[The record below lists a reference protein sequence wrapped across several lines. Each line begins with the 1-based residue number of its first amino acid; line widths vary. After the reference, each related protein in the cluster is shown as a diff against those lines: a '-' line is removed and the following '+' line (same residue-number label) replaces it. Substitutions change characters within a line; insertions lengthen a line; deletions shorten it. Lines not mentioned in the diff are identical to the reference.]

1 MVDRRDNL
9 QEAGGLSRCS
19 LVAWLELTVRQGAQ
33 TEHWRQRRTERGDAD
48 CWGERGREQEG
59 RRKAPPKRQRRNCRP
74 QIMTIPP
81 SQGTTP
87 GVLPGFSGPA
97 MKLFRKDDIS
107 TKKDKDKEV
116 QYEEPPDGGWGWL
129 VVLHCFLVNV
139 LVMGTLK
146 TFGIFF
152 LAFQDEFGGS
162 AESISWIGSIMS
174 SLRLSGAPIAS
185 VACAKVGTRVTS
197 ITGAVLVS
205 SGFLISIFANSVV
218 FLYIS
223 MGVIVGMGFALLY
236 QSFSVVTALYFRKR
250 LATAYAIG
258 RSGMG
263 LTFALAPFTQLLLD
277 QYAWQGAL
285 LILGGLMLNL
295 VATGLLLR
303 PIQVKTP
310 TATSCASPSQKSPAV
325 SLKSS
330 TEKDNAKSCL
340 NASSHFSNGVSK
352 SDSLPSPPRPPLKE
366 IECTQETKEHLEN
379 PELNRLVLNGHET
392 HQDVGPCKPAADG
405 SLELNGTTNGS
416 TPVGL
421 PSICASTPSEES
433 APKAKV
439 LDFSLLKDPFFCIY
453 TWSLVFSQ
461 LAYFIPYFHLSARAR
476 TLGIDPMDA
485 SFIISVAGITETIAQ
500 LASGWVTDR
509 NLFHKYHYHKAYLIL
524 CGLVNLLSPLATSY
538 ILLMVYA
545 VFFAI
550 FCGGYMALLLPV
562 LVDLVGAEKLNNS
575 MGFSMFFVGLGCL
588 TGPPLAGFLYDY
600 MQTYDCSFYLAGLC
614 YLLSSLSLFLEPL
627 AQRWRARQNEVY
639 RAKAAQS
646 GCRTNGCFAPD
657 RPHNGVV

>member
-1 MVDRRDNL
+1 MN
-9 QEAGGLSRCS
+9 
-19 LVAWLELTVRQGAQ
+19 
-33 TEHWRQRRTERGDAD
+33 
-48 CWGERGREQEG
+48 
-59 RRKAPPKRQRRNCRP
+59 
-74 QIMTIPP
+74 
-81 SQGTTP
+81 
-87 GVLPGFSGPA
+87 
-97 MKLFRKDDIS
+97 LFRKDAIS
-107 TKKDKDKEV
+107 TKKEKEKEI
-116 QYEEPPDGGWGWL
+116 QYEDPPDGGWGWM

-146 TFGIFF
+146 SFGIFF
-152 LAFQDEFGGS
+152 VAFQDEFGGS

-197 ITGAVLVS
+197 IAGAVLVS
-205 SGFLISIFANSVV
+205 GGFLMSIFANSVV

-277 QYAWQGAL
+277 QYAWQ
-285 LILGGLMLNL
+285 
-295 VATGLLLR
+295 
-303 PIQVKTP
+303 
-310 TATSCASPSQKSPAV
+310 
-325 SLKSS
+325 
-330 TEKDNAKSCL
+330 
-340 NASSHFSNGVSK
+340 
-352 SDSLPSPPRPPLKE
+352 
-366 IECTQETKEHLEN
+366 
-379 PELNRLVLNGHET
+379 
-392 HQDVGPCKPAADG
+392 
-405 SLELNGTTNGS
+405 
-416 TPVGL
+416 
-421 PSICASTPSEES
+421 
-433 APKAKV
+433 
-439 LDFSLLKDPFFCIY
+439 
-453 TWSLVFSQ
+453 
-461 LAYFIPYFHLSARAR
+461 
-476 TLGIDPMDA
+476 
-485 SFIISVAGITETIAQ
+485 GITETIAQ

-562 LVDLVGAEKLNNS
+562 LVDLVGSEKLNNS

-600 MQTYDCSFYLAGLC
+600 TQTYDCSFYLAGLC
-614 YLLSSLSLFLEPL
+614 YLLSSLSLFMEPL
-627 AQRWRARQNEVY
+627 AQRWKNNMTTV
-639 RAKAAQS
+639 
-646 GCRTNGCFAPD
+646 T
-657 RPHNGVV
+657 

>member
-1 MVDRRDNL
+1 MN
-9 QEAGGLSRCS
+9 
-19 LVAWLELTVRQGAQ
+19 
-33 TEHWRQRRTERGDAD
+33 
-48 CWGERGREQEG
+48 
-59 RRKAPPKRQRRNCRP
+59 
-74 QIMTIPP
+74 
-81 SQGTTP
+81 
-87 GVLPGFSGPA
+87 
-97 MKLFRKDDIS
+97 LFRKDALT
-107 TKKDKDKEV
+107 TKKEKEKGI
-116 QYEEPPDGGWGWL
+116 QYEDPPDGGWGWM

-146 TFGIFF
+146 SFGIFF
-152 LAFQDEFGGS
+152 IAFQDEFGGS

-185 VACAKVGTRVTS
+185 VACAKLGPRVTS
-197 ITGAVLVS
+197 IGGAVLVS
-205 SGFLISIFANSVV
+205 GGFLLSIFASSVV

-223 MGVIVGMGFALLY
+223 MGVIVGIGFALLY
-236 QSFSVVTALYFRKR
+236 QSFSVITALYFRKR

-277 QYAWQGAL
+277 QYAWQGAI

-295 VATGLLLR
+295 VASGMLLR
-303 PIQVKTP
+303 PINVKPPMSNP
-310 TATSCASPSQKSPAV
+310 TSSPIQKSPAV

-330 TEKDNAKSCL
+330 SEKEYTKTCMNG
-340 NASSHFSNGVSK
+340 SSHLSNGISNSSSFPSTPPVHR
-352 SDSLPSPPRPPLKE
+352 DSENLGEQS
-366 IECTQETKEHLEN
+366 TQGPQDQSVN
-379 PELNRLVLNGHET
+379 PELTRLVVNSVKDHEPNHDFGKCKTPDPDCSAESNG
-392 HQDVGPCKPAADG
+392 
-405 SLELNGTTNGS
+405 SMNGS
-416 TPVGL
+416 TIIGF
-421 PSICASTPSEES
+421 SSHASTPSE
-433 APKAKV
+433 ATVKRTKV

-476 TLGIDPMDA
+476 TLGIDAMDA

-562 LVDLVGAEKLNNS
+562 LVDLVGSEKLNNS

-600 MQTYDCSFYLAGLC
+600 TQTYDCSFYLAGLC
-614 YLLSSLSLFLEPL
+614 YLLSSLSLFMEPL
-627 AQRWRARQNEVY
+627 AQRWKARKNLAQATRAERSC
-639 RAKAAQS
+639 K
-646 GCRTNGCFAPD
+646 TNGCFTSD
-657 RPHNGVV
+657 RLQNGAV

>member
-1 MVDRRDNL
+1 MI
-9 QEAGGLSRCS
+9 
-19 LVAWLELTVRQGAQ
+19 TKP
-33 TEHWRQRRTERGDAD
+33 EHHL
-48 CWGERGREQEG
+48 
-59 RRKAPPKRQRRNCRP
+59 K
-74 QIMTIPP
+74 M
-81 SQGTTP
+81 
-87 GVLPGFSGPA
+87 LHH
-97 MKLFRKDDIS
+97 L
-107 TKKDKDKEV
+107 
-116 QYEEPPDGGWGWL
+116 YGGWGWM

-146 TFGIFF
+146 SFGIFF
-152 LAFQDEFGGS
+152 VAFQDEFGGS

-197 ITGAVLVS
+197 IAGAVLVS
-205 SGFLISIFANSVV
+205 GGFLMSIFANSVV

-277 QYAWQGAL
+277 QYAWQGAM

-295 VATGLLLR
+295 VASGMLLR
-303 PIQVKTP
+303 PINVRP
-310 TATSCASPSQKSPAV
+310 PGSNATSSPIQKSPAV

-330 TEKDNAKSCL
+330 SEKEYTKK
-340 NASSHFSNGVSK
+340 GQ
-352 SDSLPSPPRPPLKE
+352 
-366 IECTQETKEHLEN
+366 CTQGAQDQSLN
-379 PELNRLVLNGHET
+379 PELTRLVLNGVNGHEP
-392 HQDVGPCKPAADG
+392 HHDSGH
-405 SLELNGTTNGS
+405 
-416 TPVGL
+416 
-421 PSICASTPSEES
+421 IPSEVTVR
-433 APKAKV
+433 KAKV

-476 TLGIDPMDA
+476 TLGIDAMDA

-562 LVDLVGAEKLNNS
+562 LVDLVGSEKLNNS

-600 MQTYDCSFYLAGLC
+600 TQTYDCSFYLAGLC
-614 YLLSSLSLFLEPL
+614 YLLSSLSLFMEPL
-627 AQRWRARQNEVY
+627 AQRWKARKKRAQAK
-639 RAKAAQS
+639 RAESSCK
-646 GCRTNGCFAPD
+646 TNGCFTPD
-657 RPHNGVV
+657 RLQNGAV

>member
-1 MVDRRDNL
+1 M
-9 QEAGGLSRCS
+9 
-19 LVAWLELTVRQGAQ
+19 Q
-33 TEHWRQRRTERGDAD
+33 TET
-48 CWGERGREQEG
+48 
-59 RRKAPPKRQRRNCRP
+59 KAAISLFKS
-74 QIMTIPP
+74 TAL
-81 SQGTTP
+81 TAKEKEEETP
-87 GVLPGFSGPA
+87 CV
-97 MKLFRKDDIS
+97 D
-107 TKKDKDKEV
+107 
-116 QYEEPPDGGWGWL
+116 PPDGGWGWM

-146 TFGIFF
+146 SFGIFF
-152 LAFQDEFGGS
+152 VAFQDEFGGS

-174 SLRLSGAPIAS
+174 SLRLSGAPLAA
-185 VACAKVGTRVTS
+185 VACAKLGTRVTS
-197 ITGAVLVS
+197 IAGAVLVS
-205 SGFLISIFANSVV
+205 GGFLISIFANNVV

-236 QSFSVVTALYFRKR
+236 QGFSVVTSLYFRKR

-277 QYAWQGAL
+277 RYAWQGAM

-295 VATGLLLR
+295 VASGMLLR
-303 PIQVKTP
+303 PINVKPST
-310 TATSCASPSQKSPAV
+310 TSPPSSSSPIQKSPAA

-330 TEKDNAKSCL
+330 SDKEHPKSCL
-340 NASSHFSNGVSK
+340 NGNTSPHFRNGISK
-352 SDSLPSPPRPPLKE
+352 SDSFPSPPPPPHWDTE
-366 IECTQETKEHLEN
+366 SQVGQSTQGPQDRSTN
-379 PELNRLVLNGHET
+379 PELTRLVLNGVNGHEP
-392 HQDVGPCKPAADG
+392 HHDLSPGKHG
-405 SLELNGTTNGS
+405 SPDSSAELNGSMNGS
-416 TPVGL
+416 AVVGF
-421 PSICASTPSEES
+421 SSHASTPSE
-433 APKAKV
+433 APVKKAKV
-439 LDFSLLKDPFFCIY
+439 LDFSLLRDPFFCIY

-476 TLGIDPMDA
+476 TLGIDAMDA

-524 CGLVNLLSPLATSY
+524 CGLVNLLAPLATSY

-562 LVDLVGAEKLNNS
+562 LVDLVGSEKVNNS

-600 MQTYDCSFYLAGLC
+600 TQTYDCSFYLAGVC
-614 YLLSSLSLFLEPL
+614 YLLSSVSLFLEPV
-627 AQRWRARQNEVY
+627 AQCWQARK
-639 RAKAAQS
+639 KAAQAKRAENS
-646 GCRTNGCFAPD
+646 WKTNGCFTPD
-657 RPHNGVV
+657 PLHHGTV

>member
-1 MVDRRDNL
+1 MN
-9 QEAGGLSRCS
+9 
-19 LVAWLELTVRQGAQ
+19 
-33 TEHWRQRRTERGDAD
+33 
-48 CWGERGREQEG
+48 
-59 RRKAPPKRQRRNCRP
+59 
-74 QIMTIPP
+74 
-81 SQGTTP
+81 
-87 GVLPGFSGPA
+87 
-97 MKLFRKDDIS
+97 LFRKNAIS
-107 TKKDKDKEV
+107 TKKEKEQEI
-116 QYEEPPDGGWGWL
+116 QYEEPPDGGWGWM

-146 TFGIFF
+146 SFGIFF
-152 LAFQDEFGGS
+152 VAFQDEFGGS

-185 VACAKVGTRVTS
+185 VACGKFGVRVTS

-205 SGFLISIFANSVV
+205 GGFICSIFANSVV
-218 FLYIS
+218 FLYVS

-277 QYAWQGAL
+277 QYAWQGAM

-295 VATGLLLR
+295 VASGMLLR
-303 PIQVKTP
+303 PINVKPEAKT
-310 TATSCASPSQKSPAV
+310 TAPATQKSPAV

-330 TEKDNAKSCL
+330 SDKEYIKSCS
-340 NASSHFSNGVSK
+340 NGSSHLSNGISK
-352 SDSLPSPPRPPLKE
+352 SGSFPSLPPTAPHTDNGSKE
-366 IECTQETKEHLEN
+366 EQPTQALLD
-379 PELNRLVLNGHET
+379 PEVTRQVLNGLNANEAQHD
-392 HQDVGPCKPAADG
+392 HPDQCKATTPD
-405 SLELNGTTNGS
+405 SLSEVNGNLSAS
-416 TPVGL
+416 TVAGV
-421 PSICASTPSEES
+421 PSHAGTPSEP
-433 APKAKV
+433 AIPLAKV

-476 TLGIDPMDA
+476 TLGIDAMDA

-500 LASGWVTDR
+500 LVSGWVTDR

-562 LVDLVGAEKLNNS
+562 LVDLVGSERINNS

-600 MQTYDCSFYLAGLC
+600 TQTYDCSFYLAGLC
-614 YLLSSLSLFLEPL
+614 YLLSSLSLFMEPL
-627 AQRWRARQNEVY
+627 AQRWRARSKLSHGHGSAE
-639 RAKAAQS
+639 S
-646 GCRTNGCFAPD
+646 SCRTNGCFTPD
-657 RPHNGVV
+657 RLQQNGAV

>member
-1 MVDRRDNL
+1 MN
-9 QEAGGLSRCS
+9 
-19 LVAWLELTVRQGAQ
+19 
-33 TEHWRQRRTERGDAD
+33 
-48 CWGERGREQEG
+48 
-59 RRKAPPKRQRRNCRP
+59 
-74 QIMTIPP
+74 
-81 SQGTTP
+81 
-87 GVLPGFSGPA
+87 
-97 MKLFRKDDIS
+97 LFRKDAIS
-107 TKKDKDKEV
+107 TKKEKEKEI
-116 QYEEPPDGGWGWL
+116 QYEDPPDGGWGWM

-146 TFGIFF
+146 SFGIFF
-152 LAFQDEFGGS
+152 VAFQDEFGGS

-197 ITGAVLVS
+197 IAGAVLVS
-205 SGFLISIFANSVV
+205 GGFLMSIFANSVV

-277 QYAWQGAL
+277 QYAWQGAM

-295 VATGLLLR
+295 VASGMLLR
-303 PIQVKTP
+303 PINVRP
-310 TATSCASPSQKSPAV
+310 PGSNATSSPIQKSPAV

-330 TEKDNAKSCL
+330 SEKEYTKSCL
-340 NASSHFSNGVSK
+340 NGSSHLSNGISK
-352 SDSLPSPPRPPLKE
+352 SDSFPSPPPPHRD
-366 IECTQETKEHLEN
+366 TEN
-379 PELNRLVLNGHET
+379 PEGQCTQGAQDQSLNPELTRLVLNGVNGHEP
-392 HQDVGPCKPAADG
+392 HHDSGQCKPTAPD
-405 SLELNGTTNGS
+405 N
-416 TPVGL
+416 
-421 PSICASTPSEES
+421 S
-433 APKAKV
+433 AEKAKV

-476 TLGIDPMDA
+476 TLGIDAMDA

-562 LVDLVGAEKLNNS
+562 LVDLVGSEKLNNS

-600 MQTYDCSFYLAGLC
+600 TQTYDCSFYLAGLC
-614 YLLSSLSLFLEPL
+614 YLLSSLSLFMEPL
-627 AQRWRARQNEVY
+627 AQRWKARKKRAQAK
-639 RAKAAQS
+639 RAESSCK
-646 GCRTNGCFAPD
+646 TNGCFTPD
-657 RPHNGVV
+657 RLQNGAV

>member
-1 MVDRRDNL
+1 MQQACEVKITTGSQQHTFHVPYNQPEDD
-9 QEAGGLSRCS
+9 
-19 LVAWLELTVRQGAQ
+19 
-33 TEHWRQRRTERGDAD
+33 TERTGLLISFFTSGAFST
-48 CWGERGREQEG
+48 RPKQ
-59 RRKAPPKRQRRNCRP
+59 RKKAVMN
-74 QIMTIPP
+74 
-81 SQGTTP
+81 
-87 GVLPGFSGPA
+87 
-97 MKLFRKDDIS
+97 LFRKNAMS
-107 TKKDKDKEV
+107 TKKEKEKEI
-116 QYEEPPDGGWGWL
+116 QYEDPPDGGWGWM

-146 TFGIFF
+146 SFGIFF
-152 LAFQDEFGGS
+152 VAFQDEFGGS

-185 VACAKVGTRVTS
+185 VACAKAGTRVTS
-197 ITGAVLVS
+197 IAGAVLVS
-205 SGFLISIFANSVV
+205 GGFLMSIFANSVV
-218 FLYIS
+218 FLYVS

-277 QYAWQGAL
+277 QYAWQGAM

-295 VATGLLLR
+295 VASGMLLR
-303 PIQVKTP
+303 PIMD
-310 TATSCASPSQKSPAV
+310 
-325 SLKSS
+325 
-330 TEKDNAKSCL
+330 TENL
-340 NASSHFSNGVSK
+340 GGQ
-352 SDSLPSPPRPPLKE
+352 
-366 IECTQETKEHLEN
+366 CTQGAQDQSVN
-379 PELNRLVLNGHET
+379 PELTRLFLNGVNGHEP
-392 HQDVGPCKPAADG
+392 HHDLGQCKPTAPDS
-405 SLELNGTTNGS
+405 SLELNGSMNGS
-416 TPVGL
+416 TIVGF
-421 PSICASTPSEES
+421 PSHASTPSEVIVK
-433 APKAKV
+433 KAKV

-476 TLGIDPMDA
+476 TLGIDAMDA

-562 LVDLVGAEKLNNS
+562 DLVGSEKLNNS

-600 MQTYDCSFYLAGLC
+600 TQTYDCSFYLAGLC
-614 YLLSSLSLFLEPL
+614 YLLSSISLFMEPL
-627 AQRWRARQNEVY
+627 AQRWKARKKLAQAKRAESSC
-639 RAKAAQS
+639 K
-646 GCRTNGCFAPD
+646 TNGCFTPD
-657 RPHNGVV
+657 RLQNGAV

>member
-1 MVDRRDNL
+1 MN
-9 QEAGGLSRCS
+9 
-19 LVAWLELTVRQGAQ
+19 
-33 TEHWRQRRTERGDAD
+33 
-48 CWGERGREQEG
+48 
-59 RRKAPPKRQRRNCRP
+59 
-74 QIMTIPP
+74 
-81 SQGTTP
+81 
-87 GVLPGFSGPA
+87 
-97 MKLFRKDDIS
+97 LFRKDAM
-107 TKKDKDKEV
+107 TNKKEKEKV
-116 QYEEPPDGGWGWL
+116 IQYEDPPDGGWGWM

-152 LAFQDEFGGS
+152 LAFQDDFGGS

-174 SLRLSGAPIAS
+174 SLRLSAAPIAA
-185 VACAKVGTRVTS
+185 VACAKFGVRVTS
-197 ITGAVLVS
+197 ITGSLLVS
-205 SGFLISIFANSVV
+205 GGFLLSVFANSVV

-223 MGVIVGMGFALLY
+223 MGLVVGIGFALLY
-236 QSFSVVTALYFRKR
+236 QAFSVVTALYFKKR
-250 LATAYAIG
+250 LSTAYAVG

-277 QYAWQGAL
+277 LYAWQGAM

-295 VATGLLLR
+295 VASGMLLR
-303 PIQVKTP
+303 PINVKPLVSNP
-310 TATSCASPSQKSPAV
+310 TSSSIQKSPAV
-325 SLKSS
+325 SHKSS
-330 TEKDNAKSCL
+330 SEKEYTKSCL
-340 NASSHFSNGVSK
+340 NGSSHISNGISK
-352 SDSLPSPPRPPLKE
+352 SDSVASPPSASHTDDEDLAGR
-366 IECTQETKEHLEN
+366 CTQGQSVN
-379 PELNRLVLNGHET
+379 PELTRLVVNGVSGHDSHSDLSQCRT
-392 HQDVGPCKPAADG
+392 LDNSV
-405 SLELNGTTNGS
+405 ELNGITNGS
-416 TPVGL
+416 TVVGVT
-421 PSICASTPSEES
+421 SHTSTPSEVTITN
-433 APKAKV
+433 AKV

-453 TWSLVFSQ
+453 TWSTVFSQ

-476 TLGIDPMDA
+476 TLGIDAMDA

-562 LVDLVGAEKLNNS
+562 LVDLVGSERVNNS

-600 MQTYDCSFYLAGLC
+600 TQTYDCSFYLAGFC
-614 YLLSSLSLFLEPL
+614 YLLSSLSLFMEPL
-627 AQRWRARQNEVY
+627 AQRWKAREKLTQDNRAE
-639 RAKAAQS
+639 S
-646 GCRTNGCFAPD
+646 SCRTNGCFAPD
-657 RPHNGVV
+657 RLQNGAV

>member
-1 MVDRRDNL
+1 MN
-9 QEAGGLSRCS
+9 
-19 LVAWLELTVRQGAQ
+19 
-33 TEHWRQRRTERGDAD
+33 
-48 CWGERGREQEG
+48 
-59 RRKAPPKRQRRNCRP
+59 
-74 QIMTIPP
+74 
-81 SQGTTP
+81 
-87 GVLPGFSGPA
+87 
-97 MKLFRKDDIS
+97 LFRKDVMA
-107 TKKDKDKEV
+107 TKKDKEKDI
-116 QYEEPPDGGWGWL
+116 QYEDPPDGGWGWM

-146 TFGIFF
+146 SFGIFF
-152 LAFQDEFGGS
+152 VAFQDEFGGS

-185 VACAKVGTRVTS
+185 IACAKVGTRVTS
-197 ITGAVLVS
+197 IVGAVLVS
-205 SGFLISIFANSVV
+205 GGFLMSIFASSVV

-277 QYAWQGAL
+277 QYAWQGAM

-295 VATGLLLR
+295 VASGMLLR
-303 PIQVKTP
+303 PINVKPPISNP
-310 TATSCASPSQKSPAV
+310 TSSPIQKSPAV

-330 TEKDNAKSCL
+330 AEKEFSKSCL
-340 NASSHFSNGVSK
+340 SGSSHLSNGVSK
-352 SDSLPSPPRPPLKE
+352 SDSFPSPPLSQKE
-366 IECTQETKEHLEN
+366 SESQ
-379 PELNRLVLNGHET
+379 GG
-392 HQDVGPCKPAADG
+392 Q
-405 SLELNGTTNGS
+405 SS
-416 TPVGL
+416 M
-421 PSICASTPSEES
+421 PSE
-433 APKAKV
+433 ATVMKAKV

-476 TLGIDPMDA
+476 TLGIDAMDA

-562 LVDLVGAEKLNNS
+562 LVDLVGSDKLNNS

-600 MQTYDCSFYLAGLC
+600 TQTYDCSFYLAGLC
-614 YLLSSLSLFLEPL
+614 YLLSSLSLFMEPL
-627 AQRWRARQNEVY
+627 AQRWKARKKLSHTKRAESSC
-639 RAKAAQS
+639 K
-646 GCRTNGCFAPD
+646 TNGCFTPD
-657 RPHNGVV
+657 RLQNGAV

>member
-1 MVDRRDNL
+1 MN
-9 QEAGGLSRCS
+9 
-19 LVAWLELTVRQGAQ
+19 
-33 TEHWRQRRTERGDAD
+33 
-48 CWGERGREQEG
+48 
-59 RRKAPPKRQRRNCRP
+59 
-74 QIMTIPP
+74 
-81 SQGTTP
+81 
-87 GVLPGFSGPA
+87 
-97 MKLFRKDDIS
+97 LFRKDPMT
-107 TKKDKDKEV
+107 TKKEKEKEI
-116 QYEEPPDGGWGWL
+116 QYEDPPDGGWGWM

-146 TFGIFF
+146 SFGIFF
-152 LAFQDEFGGS
+152 VAFQDEFGGS
-162 AESISWIGSIMS
+162 SESISWIGSIMS

-185 VACAKVGTRVTS
+185 VACAKMGTRVTS

-205 SGFLISIFANSVV
+205 GGFILSIFASSVV

-277 QYAWQGAL
+277 QYAWQGAM

-295 VATGLLLR
+295 VASGMLLR
-303 PIQVKTP
+303 PISVKP
-310 TATSCASPSQKSPAV
+310 PGSNLNSSAVQKSPAV
-325 SLKSS
+325 SIKSS
-330 TEKDNAKSCL
+330 AETEYPKSCL
-340 NASSHFSNGVSK
+340 NGSSPLSNGLSK
-352 SDSLPSPPRPPLKE
+352 PNVLPPSPPPHGDTESLRGQCIQGQAL
-366 IECTQETKEHLEN
+366 N
-379 PELNRLVLNGHET
+379 SELTRLVLNGVNGHEPHHDST
-392 HQDVGPCKPAADG
+392 QCKPTTPSSPA
-405 SLELNGTTNGS
+405 ELNGSMNGS
-416 TPVGL
+416 TTVGFTSHASL
-421 PSICASTPSEES
+421 PNEVTVRE
-433 APKAKV
+433 AKV
-439 LDFSLLKDPFFCIY
+439 LDFSLLKNPFFCIY

-476 TLGIDPMDA
+476 TLGIDAMDA

-562 LVDLVGAEKLNNS
+562 LVDLVGSEKLNNS

-600 MQTYDCSFYLAGLC
+600 TQTYDCSFYLAGLC
-614 YLLSSLSLFLEPL
+614 YLLSSLSLFMEPL
-627 AQRWRARQNEVY
+627 AQRWKARKKLCQNKE
-639 RAKAAQS
+639 AES
-646 GCRTNGCFAPD
+646 GCKINGCFTPD
-657 RPHNGVV
+657 HLQNGTV

>member
-1 MVDRRDNL
+1 
-9 QEAGGLSRCS
+9 
-19 LVAWLELTVRQGAQ
+19 
-33 TEHWRQRRTERGDAD
+33 
-48 CWGERGREQEG
+48 
-59 RRKAPPKRQRRNCRP
+59 
-74 QIMTIPP
+74 
-81 SQGTTP
+81 
-87 GVLPGFSGPA
+87 
-97 MKLFRKDDIS
+97 MKLFRKDDPS
-107 TKKDKDKEV
+107 TKKDKDKRI

-205 SGFLISIFANSVV
+205 GGFLISIFANSVL
-218 FLYIS
+218 FLYIT

-277 QYAWQGAL
+277 RYAWQGAL

-295 VATGLLLR
+295 VATSMLLR
-303 PIQVKTP
+303 PIRVK
-310 TATSCASPSQKSPAV
+310 AAASSKCAPPSQKSPAV

-330 TEKDNAKSCL
+330 SEKDNAKSYL
-340 NASSHFSNGVSK
+340 NGSSHLSNGISK
-352 SDSLPSPPRPPLKE
+352 SDSLASPPEEPVGAR
-366 IECTQETKEHLEN
+366 QTKEPSVN
-379 PELNRLVLNGHET
+379 PEASRSVLNGHESRRNA
-392 HQDVGPCKPAADG
+392 GPCKPAADG
-405 SLELNGTTNGS
+405 SPELNGTSNGS
-416 TPVGL
+416 APVAALSVHGEETP
-421 PSICASTPSEES
+421 
-433 APKAKV
+433 PKAKV

-476 TLGIDPMDA
+476 TLGIDAMDA

-600 MQTYDCSFYLAGLC
+600 TQTYDCSFYLAGLC
-614 YLLSSLSLFLEPL
+614 YLLSSLSLFMEPL
-627 AQRWRARQNEVY
+627 AQRWRARQNKAS
-639 RAKAAQS
+639 RATTTQS

-657 RPHNGVV
+657 RNGDV

>member
-1 MVDRRDNL
+1 MN
-9 QEAGGLSRCS
+9 
-19 LVAWLELTVRQGAQ
+19 
-33 TEHWRQRRTERGDAD
+33 
-48 CWGERGREQEG
+48 
-59 RRKAPPKRQRRNCRP
+59 
-74 QIMTIPP
+74 
-81 SQGTTP
+81 
-87 GVLPGFSGPA
+87 
-97 MKLFRKDDIS
+97 LFRKDGM
-107 TKKDKDKEV
+107 TNKKEKEKEI
-116 QYEEPPDGGWGWL
+116 QYEDPPDGGWGWM

-146 TFGIFF
+146 SFGIFF
-152 LAFQDEFGGS
+152 VAFQDEFGGS
-162 AESISWIGSIMS
+162 SESISWIGSIMS
-174 SLRLSGAPIAS
+174 SLRLSGAPLAS
-185 VACAKVGTRVTS
+185 VACAKLGARVTS
-197 ITGAVLVS
+197 IAGAVLVS
-205 SGFLISIFANSVV
+205 GGFLISIFANSVV

-236 QSFSVVTALYFRKR
+236 QSFSVVTAMYFRKK

-277 QYAWQGAL
+277 QYAWQGAM

-295 VATGLLLR
+295 VASGMLLR
-303 PIQVKTP
+303 PINVKPAVSNP
-310 TATSCASPSQKSPAV
+310 TSSPIQKSPAV

-330 TEKDNAKSCL
+330 SEKEYTKSCL
-340 NASSHFSNGVSK
+340 NGLSNGISK
-352 SDSLPSPPRPPLKE
+352 SDSFPSPPPAPHEDVEKLGGQ
-366 IECTQETKEHLEN
+366 CTQELQDQSVN
-379 PELNRLVLNGHET
+379 PELTRLVLNGVNGHEP
-392 HQDVGPCKPAADG
+392 HHDLGQCKPTIQDSSAD
-405 SLELNGTTNGS
+405 LNGSMNGS
-416 TPVGL
+416 TIVGF
-421 PSICASTPSEES
+421 PSHASTPSEMPVS
-433 APKAKV
+433 KAKV

-476 TLGIDPMDA
+476 TLGIDAMDA

-562 LVDLVGAEKLNNS
+562 LVDLVGSEKLNNS

-600 MQTYDCSFYLAGLC
+600 TQTYDCSFYLAGLC
-614 YLLSSLSLFLEPL
+614 YLLSSLSLFMEPL
-627 AQRWRARQNEVY
+627 AQRWKTRNKLTRDKRAESSC
-639 RAKAAQS
+639 K
-646 GCRTNGCFAPD
+646 TNGCFTPERLQNCTNESQG
-657 RPHNGVV
+657 RPSILNQHANNVV

>member
-1 MVDRRDNL
+1 MN
-9 QEAGGLSRCS
+9 
-19 LVAWLELTVRQGAQ
+19 
-33 TEHWRQRRTERGDAD
+33 
-48 CWGERGREQEG
+48 
-59 RRKAPPKRQRRNCRP
+59 
-74 QIMTIPP
+74 
-81 SQGTTP
+81 
-87 GVLPGFSGPA
+87 
-97 MKLFRKDDIS
+97 LFRKATMS
-107 TKKDKDKEV
+107 SKKEKASDV
-116 QYEEPPDGGWGWL
+116 QYEEPPDGGWGWM

-152 LAFQDEFGGS
+152 VAFQDEFGGS

-185 VACAKVGTRVTS
+185 VACAKFGTRVTS
-197 ITGAVLVS
+197 IAGAILVS
-205 SGFLISIFANSVV
+205 GGFLVSIFANSVV
-218 FLYIS
+218 YLYVS

-236 QSFSVVTALYFRKR
+236 QAFSVVTALYFRKR

-277 QYAWQGAL
+277 QYAWQGAM

-295 VATGLLLR
+295 VATGMLLR
-303 PIQVKTP
+303 PINVKPPVVSKSTSPP
-310 TATSCASPSQKSPAV
+310 TQKSPAV

-330 TEKDNAKSCL
+330 SEKDNPKNCL
-340 NASSHFSNGVSK
+340 NGSSHLTNGLSK
-352 SDSLPSPPRPPLKE
+352 PAVPSSIPKDTEER
-366 IECTQETKEHLEN
+366 QEQHAN
-379 PELNRLVLNGHET
+379 PEQTRLVLNGVNNHEP
-392 HQDVGPCKPAADG
+392 QNDLSPCKPAAPDCAV
-405 SLELNGTTNGS
+405 ELNGSMNGS
-416 TPVGL
+416 VTAGL
-421 PSICASTPSEES
+421 PNQAGTSSEATAIE
-433 APKAKV
+433 AKV

-476 TLGIDPMDA
+476 TLGIDAMDA

-509 NLFHKYHYHKAYLIL
+509 NLFHKYHFHKAYLIL

-562 LVDLVGAEKLNNS
+562 LVDLVGSEKLNNS

-588 TGPPLAGFLYDY
+588 TGPPLAGFLFDY
-600 MQTYDCSFYLAGLC
+600 TQTYDCSFYLAGLC
-614 YLLSSLSLFLEPL
+614 YLLSSLSLFMEPL
-627 AQRWRARQNEVY
+627 AQRWKARQTKNRVK
-639 RAKAAQS
+639 RAENS
-646 GCRTNGCFAPD
+646 CRTNGCFATD
-657 RPHNGVV
+657 RLQNGVV

>member
-1 MVDRRDNL
+1 MNL
-9 QEAGGLSRCS
+9 F
-19 LVAWLELTVRQGAQ
+19 
-33 TEHWRQRRTERGDAD
+33 
-48 CWGERGREQEG
+48 
-59 RRKAPPKRQRRNCRP
+59 K
-74 QIMTIPP
+74 
-81 SQGTTP
+81 
-87 GVLPGFSGPA
+87 
-97 MKLFRKDDIS
+97 KDVMS
-107 TKKDKDKEV
+107 TKKEKEKEI
-116 QYEEPPDGGWGWL
+116 QYEEPPDGGWGWM

-146 TFGIFF
+146 SFGIFF
-152 LAFQDEFGGS
+152 VAFQDEFGGS
-162 AESISWIGSIMS
+162 SESISWIGSIMS

-185 VACAKVGTRVTS
+185 VACAKLGTRVTS
-197 ITGAVLVS
+197 IAGAVLVS
-205 SGFLISIFANSVV
+205 GGFLLSIFANSVV

-223 MGVIVGMGFALLY
+223 MGVIVGIGFALLY

-277 QYAWQGAL
+277 KYAWQGAM

-295 VATGLLLR
+295 VASGMLLR
-303 PIQVKTP
+303 PIRVKPPVSNP
-310 TATSCASPSQKSPAV
+310 TSSPIQKSPAV

-330 TEKDNAKSCL
+330 SEKEYTKSCL
-340 NASSHFSNGVSK
+340 NGSSHLSNGISK
-352 SDSLPSPPRPPLKE
+352 ADSFPSPPPAHGDTENLGE
-366 IECTQETKEHLEN
+366 QCTPGLQDQSVN
-379 PELNRLVLNGHET
+379 PELTRLVLNGVNGHEP
-392 HQDVGPCKPAADG
+392 HHDLCQCKPTTPDSSAG
-405 SLELNGTTNGS
+405 LNGSMNVS
-416 TPVGL
+416 TIVGF
-421 PSICASTPSEES
+421 PSTASTPSEETVI
-433 APKAKV
+433 KAKV

-476 TLGIDPMDA
+476 TLGIGAMDA

-545 VFFAI
+545 IFFAI

-562 LVDLVGAEKLNNS
+562 LVDLVGSDKLNNS

-600 MQTYDCSFYLAGLC
+600 TQTYDCSFYLAGLC

-627 AQRWRARQNEVY
+627 AQRWKARNKVTQTTIAESSC
-639 RAKAAQS
+639 K
-646 GCRTNGCFAPD
+646 TNGCFAPD
-657 RPHNGVV
+657 RLQNGAV